1 MEVADA
7 PEPTYRNPFL
17 IEAMINLN
25 MIDAIGSGIKRMFNI
40 QRKKFFPMPEYE
52 FVGKKVKLTITGKV
66 LDINYARKIASLP
79 DLSLPDII
87 ALDKVSKGKK
97 INDTEVKDLKAKG
110 LIEGRKPN
118 FHISATVA
126 RATGEKADYLKQRG
140 IDDEYC
146 QKMILDFIQKFGEG
160 KREDFEKVLLDKL
173 PDVLSIG
180 QKKHKIKNVLQKI
193 KREGKIKVNANRAWV
208 LDELDGI

>member
-52 FVGKKVKLTITGKV
+52 FVGNKVKLTITGKV

-87 ALDKVSKGKK
+87 ALDKISKGKK